1 MEATA
6 RAREVRAKPRV
17 AMAVAD
23 MRRAAVSRGT
33 HLSSPVTK
41 ANIHLQAGV
50 TTGAVALPVGAMA
63 ASRVRMQFAHPSRVL
78 LTLDSPIRPGW
89 LPGRPRW
96 PAGRWLVGD
105 TTAPTTLLM
114 LQFQEQI
121 RLRAALSISFD
132 NLPVCQDLSR
142 DRCFAVLS
150 SSRTAG
156 SHSGFRGAR
165 RKNTFACAV
174 ASANVDAT

>member
-1 MEATA
+1 MSTRLPSALAAAEASAVDVVCLIDLMSWVRDADFWKAATVEVALATEAATA

-17 AMAVAD
+17 AMAVAV
-23 MRRAAVSRGT
+23 MRRVAVSRGT

-50 TTGAVALPVGAMA
+50 RTGAVALPVGAMV
-63 ASRVRMQFAHPSRVL
+63 ASRVRMQFSHPSRAL

-105 TTAPTTLLM
+105 STAPSTLLM
-114 LQFQEQI
+114 LQLQE
-121 RLRAALSISFD
+121 
-132 NLPVCQDLSR
+132 
-142 DRCFAVLS
+142 
-150 SSRTAG
+150 
-156 SHSGFRGAR
+156 
-165 RKNTFACAV
+165 
-174 ASANVDAT
+174 